1 MIFVSN
7 KDGGY
12 KISSLEEVLNN
23 INGYI
28 QYRLPELTFVECSK
42 LTDMLCKDLDS
53 QLKSYSDSLKETR
66 KAAINLSEYDD
77 ILYFL
82 LNSISEETLN
92 RVKSIDWEKLS
103 KDSGHYG
110 KGRNERI
117 YDTCSGRSPMKI
129 KEELKNAAVK
139 NNPDEFIKLLNELLG
154 NCCISSIDDLDDV

>member
-12 KISSLEEVLNN
+12 KTSSLEEVLNN

-53 QLKSYSDSLKETR
+53 QLKSYSNSLKETR

-103 KDSGHYG
+103 KDFDYNR
-110 KGRNERI
+110 KNI
-117 YDTCSGRSPMKI
+117 YNTCSGRSPIKI

>member
-7 KDGGY
+7 KDGGC

-28 QYRLPELTFVECSK
+28 QYRLPELTFVECNK

-53 QLKSYSDSLKETR
+53 QLKSYSDSLKET
-66 KAAINLSEYDD
+66 KKVALELSEYDD

-82 LNSISEETLN
+82 LNNISEETLN

-103 KDSGHYG
+103 KDSGHYR
-110 KGRNERI
+110 KDINERI
-117 YDTCSGRSPMKI
+117 YDTCSGRSPMEI

-139 NNPDEFIKLLNELLG
+139 NNPDEFIKSLNELLG
-154 NCCISSIDDLDDV
+154 NCCISSINDLDDV